1 MTRHELAPMYRKL
14 NYLASSLAP
23 TYGNNGF
30 MRGTLV
36 KFTLGSYFY
45 ELPGFISSLDYT
57 WNTTYPFEIAMKN
70 PEVVTGNRIDD
81 SDVQELPTV
90 LDVQLNFR
98 PIHRFTPQTGYYH
111 YTTNPFGDSR
121 FFVEG
126 ATPERSNVFNSPFN
140 QFSNTLSDFSVDTDF
155 STNTNLSLNQGNSGF
170 NI

>member
-57 WNTTYPFEIAMKN
+57 WNTTYAFEIAMKN

-81 SDVQELPTV
+81 SDVKNYL
-90 LDVQLNFR
+90 
-98 PIHRFTPQTGYYH
+98 
-111 YTTNPFGDSR
+111 
-121 FFVEG
+121 
-126 ATPERSNVFNSPFN
+126 
-140 QFSNTLSDFSVDTDF
+140 QF
-155 STNTNLSLNQGNSGF
+155 
-170 NI
+170 

>member
-111 YTTNPFGDSR
+111 YTTNPFGDST

-126 ATPERSNVFNSPFN
+126 DTPERANAFNSDFN
-140 QFSNTLSDFSVDTDF
+140 QFNNTPDTSL